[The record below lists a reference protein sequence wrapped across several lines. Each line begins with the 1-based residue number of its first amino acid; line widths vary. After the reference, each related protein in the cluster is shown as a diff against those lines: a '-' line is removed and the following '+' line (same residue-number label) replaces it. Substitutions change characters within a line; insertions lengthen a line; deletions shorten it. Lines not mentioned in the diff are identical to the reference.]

1 MTVVS
6 VLRELWRYRRL
17 VIAGAIVALVF
28 QVMLVYNVS
37 LGIPPKLESRQYN
50 VGVAS
55 GAVLIDSQ
63 SSQAVDL
70 GGGEGEVKVDVAS
83 LSARAQLLAN
93 LLVTRPLR
101 DEIAKG
107 AGVAPDRM
115 ITELSST
122 TEPGGPPPEASDVE
136 VRPDDPDANIVKLQT
151 SETVPIITINAQA
164 PTEQTA
170 ARLAESTV
178 STLRGYLDDIASSN
192 AVPDARKLVMRP
204 LGEPTSAESLRGP
217 RKSHA
222 ALVFLLLVGFWCA
235 VVLGMSALARAW
247 RYAAANES
255 WNRAGTTD
263 EEGIAELAFGRPSDT
278 DGDGSAAPDA
288 KHHAPR
294 ADTPGGVRE
303 RADDKLWLA
312 PTPDT
317 VPGAGRELELDGA
330 TVNGT
335 EPEDS
340 GTELD
345 RSGPTPLRRTNAQ
358 RKRNGSRGRRTDTQS
373 DDTPPVKGSLAG
385 Q

>member
-1 MTVVS
+1 MTVVA

-122 TEPGGPPPEASDVE
+122 TEPGGPAAGGVRRRGPAGRSGRQHRQAADERD
-136 VRPDDPDANIVKLQT
+136 RPDHHDQRPGADRADRR
-151 SETVPIITINAQA
+151 A
-164 PTEQTA
+164 PGRVHGVDA
-170 ARLAESTV
+170 ARLPGRHRLEQRRAGRPQARDAPARRADVRRVAARAAE
-178 STLRGYLDDIASSN
+178 
-192 AVPDARKLVMRP
+192 
-204 LGEPTSAESLRGP
+204 ESRGP
-217 RKSHA
+217 RVPA
-222 ALVFLLLVGFWCA
+222 AGRVLVRRRARHVRPCPGLALCRRQR
-235 VVLGMSALARAW
+235 VLEPGRHD
-247 RYAAANES
+247 R
-255 WNRAGTTD
+255 RAGD
-263 EEGIAELAFGRPSDT
+263 RRARLR
-278 DGDGSAAPDA
+278 APVG
-288 KHHAPR
+288 HR
-294 ADTPGGVRE
+294 R
-303 RADDKLWLA
+303 RRLS
-312 PTPDT
+312 
-317 VPGAGRELELDGA
+317 GAGRE
-330 TVNGT
+330 
-335 EPEDS
+335 
-340 GTELD
+340 
-345 RSGPTPLRRTNAQ
+345 TPRAPCRHAGRRPRT
-358 RKRNGSRGRRTDTQS
+358 RGRQAVAC
-373 DDTPPVKGSLAG
+373 PNA
-385 Q
+385 